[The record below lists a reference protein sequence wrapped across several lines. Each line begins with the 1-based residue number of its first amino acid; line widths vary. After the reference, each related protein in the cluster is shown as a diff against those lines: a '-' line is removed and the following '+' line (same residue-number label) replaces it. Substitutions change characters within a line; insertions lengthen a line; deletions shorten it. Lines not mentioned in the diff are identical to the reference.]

1 VGIGRGDTR
10 TADATRETPPCPLTL
25 TLTHAHIKRGHTDHA
40 CIHPWLCLAL
50 DLRAHTGKKVT
61 GLACACACACAC
73 ARPCPLSRLP
83 LGFFPVRCLA
93 RALCLARKWQVNHD
107 DKMRKVVYDSGART
121 ASDSAPGARMGG
133 SVVRRDKVKCVMQ
146 INCAKRR
153 RTAWG
158 NASRALAAALRRCP
172 RPRNPSACLA
182 WRACTS

>member
-1 VGIGRGDTR
+1 MGTGRGDTR
-10 TADATRETPPCPLTL
+10 TADAIRETPPCPL
-25 TLTHAHIKRGHTDHA
+25 TLTHAHIKRGHVDHA
-40 CIHPWLCLAL
+40 CIHPWLRLVL
-50 DLRAHTGKKVT
+50 YLRARTGKKVLI
-61 GLACACACACAC
+61 GL
-73 ARPCPLSRLP
+73 RPPCPLSRLP

-93 RALCLARKWQVNHD
+93 RALCLACKWQVNHD

-133 SVVRRDKVKCVMQ
+133 SVVRRDKVKCVLQ
-146 INCAKRR
+146 IMCAMRR
-153 RTAWG
+153 KTAWG